1 MSFLSRDLAGDYFL
15 QAGARGQ
22 FGLKQKMASVPKPGP
37 ANLSPGAG
45 LDEWLEEAK
54 QCHYL
59 PEPVMKQLCEIVKEV
74 LMEGK
79 ASPSAPL
86 CNPRSVLAGHADA
99 ASE

>member
-1 MSFLSRDLAGDYFL
+1 
-15 QAGARGQ
+15 
-22 FGLKQKMASVPKPGP
+22 MASVPKPGP
-37 ANLSPGAG
+37 ANLRPGAG

-79 ASPSAPL
+79 CCLLPRISGSTSGDEAS
-86 CNPRSVLAGHADA
+86 
-99 ASE
+99 